1 MNRDIISSFI
11 YIEALDA
18 YISDDSRSNEV
29 KEVAKEHLADTISK
43 TCYQLKHAL
52 SDIHRL
58 SSNEREK
65 HTDALRASLSASTE
79 GYSSELSKDQNT
91 AIQSCISSFNYNQ
104 DRAVTKRGGLSR

>member
-43 TCYQLKHAL
+43 TCY
-52 SDIHRL
+52 
-58 SSNEREK
+58 
-65 HTDALRASLSASTE
+65 
-79 GYSSELSKDQNT
+79 
-91 AIQSCISSFNYNQ
+91 
-104 DRAVTKRGGLSR
+104 